1 LELARLLPLARFVRF
16 EVYDLDGADFLAVV
30 ESFAGDRGDS
40 ASFVV
45 RAEPGFLDFVVAD
58 FAELRLG

>member
-1 LELARLLPLARFVRF
+1 LELVRLLPRFVRS
-16 EVYDLDGADFLAVV
+16 EVYALDGADFLAVV

-58 FAELRLG
+58 FAE

>member
-1 LELARLLPLARFVRF
+1 LELARLLPLARFERF

-58 FAELRLG
+58 FAELRPG